1 MDFFK
6 KIFEKKECS
15 ICGKE
20 SGLLGNRKLEDGN
33 LCKECTDKLS
43 PWYEE
48 RRHATV
54 QQIEDHLRYRETNR
68 EFLNKFTFQRCFGEY
83 YKIHIGYSEGYP
95 GFFAVSKEK
104 DLVEENADIIPMIQL
119 KNCRLD
125 ISEHCTELTKLDEN
139 RQRVSYNPPRFEYRY
154 DFNVVL
160 GVDLHFCDEI
170 KFKLN
175 KHSVKVEI
183 ERRRN
188 VVEEPTRDV
197 QYQYFANM
205 YREIE
210 MILVDGMKHGM
221 EMQEKA
227 NKEFQKVRDKIEGQK
242 KKMEEMQEKMLE
254 NQAKKAQ
261 ESQEASIEPKFC
273 PNCGE
278 KNNGGKYCPNCGFY
292 LNK

>member
-6 KIFEKKECS
+6 KIFEKKVCS
-15 ICGKE
+15 ICGNE

-33 LCKECTDKLS
+33 LCKECTSKLS

-48 RRHATV
+48 RRHATAHD
-54 QQIEDHLRYRETNR
+54 IERHLGYRAMNR
-68 EFLNKFTFQRCFGEY
+68 DWLNKLKPTKSLGEY
-83 YKIHIGYSEGYP
+83 YKIHIGFSEGYP
-95 GFFAVSKEK
+95 AYFIVSKDADYVEK
-104 DLVEENADIIPMIQL
+104 NADIILMDKL

-125 ISEHCTELTKLDEN
+125 IRETCTELTKLNEN
-139 RQRVSYNPPRFEYRY
+139 KQRVSYIPPRYEYRY

-160 GVDLHFCDEI
+160 EVDLDFCNEI
-170 KFKLN
+170 EFKLN
-175 KHSVKVEI
+175 KHSVKVEV
-183 ERRRN
+183 EKRGN
-188 VVEEPTRDV
+188 VMADPTRDV

-205 YREIE
+205 YHDIE
-210 MILVDGMKHGM
+210 YLLVDGMKHAVVM
-221 EMQEKA
+221 RERL
-227 NKEFQKVRDKIEGQK
+227 NKKFENTRDKFEEQK
-242 KKMEEMQEKMLE
+242 RKLEEMQEKILE

>member
-6 KIFEKKECS
+6 KIFEKKACS

-54 QQIEDHLRYRETNR
+54 QEIKNHLDYRKVNR
-68 EFLNKFTFQRCFGEY
+68 EFLNTLKMNKSYGEY
-83 YKIHIGYSEGYP
+83 YKMHVACVGGYASC
-95 GFFAVSKEK
+95 FVVSKEK
-104 DLVEENADIIPMIQL
+104 DFVEENADVIGIRWL

-125 ISEHCTELTKLDEN
+125 ISEHCSEITKLDEN
-139 RQRVSYNPPRFEYRY
+139 KQRVSYNPPRYEYRY

-160 GVDLHFCDEI
+160 GVDLRFCDEI

-175 KHSVKVEI
+175 KHPVKVEV
-183 ERRRN
+183 EKRRG
-188 VVEEPTRDV
+188 VLEDPTRDV
-197 QYQYFANM
+197 RYQHFANM
-205 YREIE
+205 YREME
-210 MILVDGMKHGM
+210 MLLVDGMKHDM
-221 EMQEKA
+221 EVNEKGF
-227 NKEFQKVRDKIEGQK
+227 KDFQKIRDELEGEK
-242 KKMEEMQEKMLE
+242 KQFMERQTKMLE
-254 NQAKKAQ
+254 NQAQKAQ
-261 ESQEASIEPKFC
+261 ESQESSVEPKFC

-292 LNK
+292 LK